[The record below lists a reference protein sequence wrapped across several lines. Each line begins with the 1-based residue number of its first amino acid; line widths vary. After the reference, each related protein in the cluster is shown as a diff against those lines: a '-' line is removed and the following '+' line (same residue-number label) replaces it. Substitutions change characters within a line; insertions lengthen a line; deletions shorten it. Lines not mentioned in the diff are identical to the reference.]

1 MTNKQKLFA
10 DDYIATLGRNASES
24 ARKVGYSEETA
35 KLATKWLSPPTPK
48 NSNKEFKPELY
59 EYIHERLDPIMKG
72 KEDESIATRDELLR
86 YLTKGLRQEL
96 VEEAVVVCGDGD
108 GCSSPRT
115 IEKKISIKDS
125 NDCAKVLAK
134 FFGMDI
140 ANINANVGMTVNIV
154 DDLE

>member
-24 ARKVGYSEETA
+24 ARKVGYKGDSISESSR
-35 KLATKWLSPPTPK
+35 WLIPSTPK
-48 NSNKEFKPELY
+48 NPNPKFKPELY

-96 VEEAVVVCGDGD
+96 TEEAVVVCGEGD

-115 IEKKISIKDS
+115 IEKKISIRDS
-125 NDCAKVLAK
+125 NDCAKILSK